1 MTRLNK
7 IVEKQEINSGF
18 NPLFVSFFL
27 TFLFFKKRERALRSI
42 FV

>member
-7 IVEKQEINSGF
+7 IVEKQEMNSGF

-27 TFLFFKKRERALRSI
+27 LFCFLKREKGL
-42 FV
+42 